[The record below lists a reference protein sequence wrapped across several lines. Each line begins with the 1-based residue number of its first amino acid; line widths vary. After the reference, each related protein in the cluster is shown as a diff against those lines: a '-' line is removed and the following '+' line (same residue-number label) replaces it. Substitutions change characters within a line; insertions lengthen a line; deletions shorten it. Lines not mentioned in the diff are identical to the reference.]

1 MGDGPGRS
9 PEPAGRRLGY
19 RPPPRGWPLRL
30 LILLLSVVL
39 TAVMLKGVADLM
51 VSYAGQAREI
61 GRATT
66 AAHGAPDG

>member
-1 MGDGPGRS
+1 
-9 PEPAGRRLGY
+9 
-19 RPPPRGWPLRL
+19 
-30 LILLLSVVL
+30 LLSVVL

-66 AAHGAPDG
+66 AAHRAPDG